1 MPKQTEEHI
10 RVWNEYIQEYG
21 RKLKNYTPKIHE
33 NTNYQAVIVEPREHK
48 DLETII
54 KTVMYFLNE
63 SDSKIKWGLSIFHG
77 ETNKKFVKKITKN
90 WDNVDLHNMWV
101 DNLPAL
107 EYNKMLKSSNFWK
120 SIDSENILI
129 FQTDSTLV
137 NFGIDKFISYIY
149 IGAPWIRFREGKI
162 VGNGGLSFRKKSKM
176 IEISENYVNDDI
188 TMEDIYF
195 CKYLK
200 EEDLADIGIAKQ
212 FSVEDVEY
220 DNPIGLHQPK
230 IDSTLLDQILKKGLK
245 RIKYGK

>member
-10 RVWNEYIQEYG
+10 RVWNHYIQEYG
-21 RKLKNYTPKIHE
+21 IKLKNYTPKIYE

-48 DLETII
+48 DLETVI

-63 SDSKIKWGLSIFHG
+63 SDSKIKWGLTIIHG
-77 ETNKKFVKKITKN
+77 ESNKKFVKHIVNKWEGVELQN
-90 WDNVDLHNMWV
+90 LWV
-101 DNLPAL
+101 NNLTPL
-107 EYNKMLKSSNFWK
+107 QYNQLLMGSQFWK
-120 SIDSENILI
+120 SINSENIML

-137 NFGIDKFISYIY
+137 KFGIDKFISYIY

-176 IEISENYVNDDI
+176 IEISENYKNDDI

-200 EEDLADIGIAKQ
+200 DEDLPDIGVAKQ

-220 DNPIGLHQPK
+220 DDPLGLHQPK
-230 IDSTLLDQILKKGLK
+230 IDPILLEKILKKGLK
-245 RIKYGK
+245 RLKL